1 MVGPQGSQGMM
12 GPQGLQGTT
21 GAAGDQYKTASS
33 STFSVPAT
41 GASVT
46 FTIGTGLAYTP
57 NQTINVYP
65 LADPP
70 DFFNATILSYTSG
83 TGVIAVLCNSTD
95 SAGETYSSWGVNL
108 SGAVGAIGYQGPQ
121 GLMGASSTV
130 MGPQG
135 PQGFQGLKG
144 PQGSTANTAI
154 PSTQIAFGNTSGTGI
169 TSSANFTFD
178 PSPYSSG
185 GQTFDVLTF
194 DASNAP
200 ALFRV
205 QGNGIN
211 GYASSYV
218 LTSELSP
225 MSAQFYDA
233 TANYNTSGTGL
244 FINVTEGLTELGDVS
259 NSVNHTKLTI
269 NDNTGVQ
276 SITANGIYFEASGGN
291 GFIAKIYDT
300 GSNNNTSGTGLFANV
315 TSGQT
320 VIGDVTNGAH
330 GTRLIVD
337 DSAQLTTLYSNNGLL
352 FNNITLLSGYTAS
365 SYTINLPYSQGAAG
379 TTLKNDGSGNLSW
392 VPLGSGPQGPQGLK
406 GSTGQGGTGASG
418 QIAYWGAS
426 GSSGVLAGSPAL
438 TSDFVSQMQFG
449 TGISGPT
456 TFLVTNSATNYNS
469 NSNLPRIQVQD
480 SGGSY
485 SYIQSGYDGN
495 SISLGFYEVNKQ
507 GVNIVNLNPP
517 TSAPTFIFAYTSVSQ
532 NILTLGL
539 PSGSY
544 ISNSQFYT
552 GLQLRSPLGLTGGAP
567 LYFNSGSTSGSLL
580 PTPTKGA
587 VEYDGLNMFFT
598 PVSTRYNF
606 VLNNYGLSGGQTLI
620 GGTNVSDSLTLQS
633 TSYGTA
639 SGDTIKF
646 TTGNTQSG
654 ILDHTNR
661 NYSLG
666 YQTLLNG
673 LGGTAV
679 DNIAIGDQA
688 LKANTAGYGNI
699 AIGTGTLKTMN
710 GTTNNSARHIAI
722 GYGAMSNANP
732 TAPNNIAIG
741 VGALNNT
748 TAATESIAIGK
759 SALNAL
765 TGGQQNIAI
774 GSGAVSVN
782 TGGHRTTAVGYSAL
796 SASTASGFTHNTAV
810 GAYTGYQT
818 TSGYANAFFGGG
830 AGSSNIT
837 GSFNTFIGSFNPSND
852 PVNTI
857 GSYNTSL
864 GSGAD
869 MGATAMN
876 YATAIGALSVAQAS
890 YSTTIG
896 ATNHTALYFGGNN
909 TTVYAGAGGTGTITF
924 QGTVAIGA
932 TPTSSTTDTQ
942 ILTRNKSTGAVEYTT
957 STSPAI
963 APPAALIYNYMNFR

>member
-1 MVGPQGSQGMM
+1 MSQGAIVVTLNNVIQYLLNMSEAHQMVHKVSYGEPADWDADSKAIAYPYVYFTFISSRESERATEWSFEMKVVDRLLRERDTERVVTNILQVQSDCHKILNDIVNFLRYAKYAGDSFENYVMAPDTEVLGQALYDDSKNAVCGISAVIVVKTRRDNSVCNAPFVSFEIPQSAENPTVNPFAGAQGPMGPAGPQGNQGLQGPQGNQGVAGINGSQGNQGLQGFQGNQGLQGPQGNNGINGNQ
-12 GPQGLQGTT
+12 GPQGLQGFQ
-21 GAAGDQYKTASS
+21 GNQ
-33 STFSVPAT
+33 
-41 GASVT
+41 
-46 FTIGTGLAYTP
+46 GLQGFQG
-57 NQTINVYP
+57 NQG
-65 LADPP
+65 L
-70 DFFNATILSYTSG
+70 
-83 TGVIAVLCNSTD
+83 
-95 SAGETYSSWGVNL
+95 
-108 SGAVGAIGYQGPQ
+108 QGPQ
-121 GLMGASSTV
+121 GL
-130 MGPQG
+130 
-135 PQGFQGLKG
+135 QGFQGN
-144 PQGSTANTAI
+144 QGL
-154 PSTQIAFGNTSGTGI
+154 QGF
-169 TSSANFTFD
+169 
-178 PSPYSSG
+178 
-185 GQTFDVLTF
+185 
-194 DASNAP
+194 
-200 ALFRV
+200 
-205 QGNGIN
+205 QGN
-211 GYASSYV
+211 
-218 LTSELSP
+218 
-225 MSAQFYDA
+225 
-233 TANYNTSGTGL
+233 
-244 FINVTEGLTELGDVS
+244 
-259 NSVNHTKLTI
+259 
-269 NDNTGVQ
+269 
-276 SITANGIYFEASGGN
+276 
-291 GFIAKIYDT
+291 
-300 GSNNNTSGTGLFANV
+300 
-315 TSGQT
+315 
-320 VIGDVTNGAH
+320 
-330 GTRLIVD
+330 
-337 DSAQLTTLYSNNGLL
+337 
-352 FNNITLLSGYTAS
+352 
-365 SYTINLPYSQGAAG
+365 
-379 TTLKNDGSGNLSW
+379 
-392 VPLGSGPQGPQGLK
+392 QGLQ
-406 GSTGQGGTGASG
+406 GQGGTGASG

-517 TSAPTFIFAYTSVSQ
+517 TIAPTFIFAYTSVSQ

-924 QGTVAIGA
+924 QGTVSTYADMNLKGPGKA
-932 TPTSSTTDTQ
+932 LRMHTGSSGDMMGSTTLTSGVSTITITGLTGSDMAFTQ
-942 ILTRNKSTGAVEYTT
+942 LTAVGGTLGVGYTAVCTANTLTITSVTSGGSTNTSDT
-957 STSPAI
+957 ST
-963 APPAALIYNYMNFR
+963 LNYFIVRPSI